1 MHDCPLIRA
10 TPFLYTLPHRQ
21 PIELSLI
28 NKYFVFSYL
37 LILTCL
43 HKILVFTSDVKLQK
57 TGMRLYH
64 QQFSRKEWK
73 ILMSKFCNNVSGVLK
88 CYKYMFKIY
97 LLLEKRILN
106 PRWFY
111 SVLHK
116 EKSKVLLLYVDLSL
130 IKNSYKVIVLYV
142 ASFHL
147 GFFPDI
153 YSFL

>member
-1 MHDCPLIRA
+1 
-10 TPFLYTLPHRQ
+10 
-21 PIELSLI
+21 
-28 NKYFVFSYL
+28 
-37 LILTCL
+37 
-43 HKILVFTSDVKLQK
+43 
-57 TGMRLYH
+57 
-64 QQFSRKEWK
+64 
-73 ILMSKFCNNVSGVLK
+73 
-88 CYKYMFKIY
+88 MFKIY

-147 GFFPDI
+147 VFFQTFTAFYNNEKWKQIFRKREKDLIITYEVYYYI
-153 YSFL
+153 YLKKAIDAASCI